1 MMKRLF
7 FQATG
12 SVVSAAAL
20 VACFSVLSRLV
31 GFFRDRILAGMF
43 GAGDTLDIYFTAF
56 RIPDLMFNL
65 IIVGALSAS
74 FIPIFSQHFQSD
86 KQKAWLYTS
95 NVLNIFVLLFLGIA
109 ILGAIFSQPI
119 AMLIAPG
126 FSALKQDFVA
136 QASTILFIGQ
146 LFFAVSMVFG
156 SVLQSTK
163 RFLLYST
170 APIVYNLG
178 IIFGALF
185 FVPLMGPMG
194 LAWGTVLGAATH
206 ALVQTAG
213 AYGLGYRYRW
223 AFKLDKDM
231 ITTLKQMIP
240 RMLGLAVNQVNFLV
254 MTSFASLLTVGTVTV
269 LQFAYNLNFFVVGVI
284 GVSYAV
290 AAFPTFCENAS
301 SKERLR
307 DSVSSTIRQVLFFV
321 IPATIIFVLLRA
333 QLVRLVFGAG
343 DFDWTATIATADTL
357 AFFALSFFAQCLVFV
372 LVRAFFA
379 LKDTWSPFAIGLLA
393 TLFNLGLGYFLLPH
407 SGVSG
412 LSLSFSLSSM
422 LQLALLW
429 VFLRGK
435 LDSLHEGQILRSA
448 FILSI
453 AGLIAAFV
461 TQVMKSEFVRFIA
474 DLWGLEL
481 NTFHAVLGQVLI
493 CGVAGSLVYFAA
505 AMMLR
510 SPEVQEFSSGLR
522 ARLFKSAKPIE
533 PVAQDHGATT

>member
-43 GAGDTLDIYFTAF
+43 GAGDTLDVYFTAF

-74 FIPIFSQHFQSD
+74 FIPIFTQHFKTEKD
-86 KQKAWLYTS
+86 KAWRYTS
-95 NVLNIFVLLFLGIA
+95 NVLNIFVLLFLAVA
-109 ILGAIFSQPI
+109 ILGTAFSPI
-119 AMLIAPG
+119 IAKLVAPG

-136 QASTILFIGQ
+136 KESSILFLGQ
-146 LFFAVSMVFG
+146 IFFAISMVFG

-163 RFLLYST
+163 RFLLYSV

-185 FVPLMGPMG
+185 FVPVMGPLG

-223 AFKLDKDM
+223 SFSLDRDM
-231 ITTLKQMIP
+231 ITTLRQMVP

-254 MTSFASLLTVGTVTV
+254 MTSFASLLAAGSVTV
-269 LQFAYNLNFFVVGVI
+269 LQFSYNLNFFVVGVI
-284 GVSYAV
+284 GVSYAI
-290 AAFPTFCENAS
+290 AAFPTFCEVATD
-301 SKERLR
+301 KDRLR
-307 DSVSSTIRQVLFFV
+307 GSISSTVRQVLFFV
-321 IPATIIFVLLRA
+321 IPATVLFVLLRA

-343 DFDWTATIATADTL
+343 DFDWPATIATADAL
-357 AFFALSFFAQCLVFV
+357 AFFAISFFAQCLVFV

-379 LKDTWSPFAIGLLA
+379 LKDTWTPFCVGLLGA
-393 TLFNLGLGYFLLPH
+393 GVNLGLGYWLLPH
-407 SGVSG
+407 AGVAG
-412 LSLSFSLSSM
+412 LTLAFSVAAM
-422 LQLALLW
+422 LQFAMLW
-429 VFLRGK
+429 VLLRSQLGS
-435 LDSLHEGQILRSA
+435 LDESRILRSA
-448 FILSI
+448 LILSI
-453 AGLIAAFV
+453 AGLLAAFV
-461 TQVMKSEFVRFIA
+461 TQVMKTEFVNFIA
-474 DLWGLEL
+474 DIWGWEL
-481 NTFHAVLGQVLI
+481 NTFHAVLGQLLVTSA
-493 CGVAGSLVYFAA
+493 AGLLVYFGA
-505 AMMLR
+505 AMLLR

-522 ARLFKSAKPIE
+522 SKFLRSAKPTE
-533 PVAQDHGATT
+533 PVTQENSAT